1 MNYLKEANK
10 NLREILT
17 KFREHKK
24 DSFISEHILA
34 AEIALSFSDL
44 FLINGREISN
54 EEKEWFRAGIYLD
67 YILGGS
73 PWEEIIVRYNKVC
86 LELQNLEKI

>member
-1 MNYLKEANK
+1 MNYLKEANE

-17 KFREHKK
+17 KFRENKNDK
-24 DSFISEHILA
+24 YISEHILA

-44 FLINGREISN
+44 FLINGRKISN
-54 EEKEWFRAGIYLD
+54 QEKEWFKAGIYLD

-86 LELQNLEKI
+86 LELQSLGQI